1 MLCGRAPGQSINFL
15 AHSMGGLDCRHLISH
30 LKPTEYKPVSLTTI
44 ATPHRGSPFMDWC
57 AENIGIGKLK
67 QKELE
72 LEEFVRDL
80 TGHSHHHEK
89 PKSAPSSEAED
100 ASPKSGFNISLAA
113 LPSSFTTLLLSLLDS
128 PAYANLT
135 STYLNTVFN
144 PHTPDDPHVRYFSV
158 AGRIGG
164 MNIWHPLWLPKMVL
178 DGYEARERER
188 LGDQWHPLD
197 GGTRWGNDGLVTV
210 QSARWGEFLGIME
223 ECDHWELRGARG
235 IELDLWG
242 GDSKG
247 ERDGWSLGDWGR
259 FVKVWKTEEKKARE
273 VGAAMSERL
282 EHEREARERGSAKS
296 GAEARNSSEKE
307 TEKDHPHGFADDVV
321 KASTEKVSAVFDWIV
336 DQVPV
341 RNSSDEAVD
350 PTSAKAEAAEEAE
363 QKAKKSDLETK
374 ADLEKFYV
382 ALCRK
387 LYDEGL

>member
-1 MLCGRAPGQSINFL
+1 M
-15 AHSMGGLDCRHLISH
+15 
-30 LKPTEYKPVSLTTI
+30 
-44 ATPHRGSPFMDWC
+44 
-57 AENIGIGKLK
+57 
-67 QKELE
+67 
-72 LEEFVRDL
+72 
-80 TGHSHHHEK
+80 
-89 PKSAPSSEAED
+89 
-100 ASPKSGFNISLAA
+100 
-113 LPSSFTTLLLSLLDS
+113 
-128 PAYANLT
+128 
-135 STYLNTVFN
+135 
-144 PHTPDDPHVRYFSV
+144 
-158 AGRIGG
+158 
-164 MNIWHPLWLPKMVL
+164 
-178 DGYEARERER
+178 
-188 LGDQWHPLD
+188 
-197 GGTRWGNDGLVTV
+197 
-210 QSARWGEFLGIME
+210 GIME

-282 EHEREARERGSAKS
+282 EHEREERERGSAKTGTEVRKS
-296 GAEARNSSEKE
+296 GEKE
-307 TEKDHPHGFADDVV
+307 AEKDHPHGFADDVV

-341 RNSSDEAVD
+341 RNSSDDAVD
-350 PTSAKAEAAEEAE
+350 PTSANAEAAEEAE